1 MVTMALL
8 SRGEACLYSHES
20 MNGGWEVIKEIRA
33 EHDLGTKRTRDVHST
48 RRTGRLSKLLH
59 QLQLR
64 IITEGS
70 LDRLRSLAGTILETK
85 RPLQHVE
92 SIVTTRR

>member
-1 MVTMALL
+1 M
-8 SRGEACLYSHES
+8 
-20 MNGGWEVIKEIRA
+20 
-33 EHDLGTKRTRDVHST
+33 
-48 RRTGRLSKLLH
+48 SKLLH

-92 SIVTTRR
+92 GIVTTKDEQR

>member
-1 MVTMALL
+1 MV
-8 SRGEACLYSHES
+8 ED
-20 MNGGWEVIKEIRA
+20 WQVIQVDSGRIET
-33 EHDLGTKRTRDVHST
+33 ETKKTRHVHSA
-48 RRTGRLSKLLH
+48 RRTGRVSKLLH

-70 LDRLRSLAGTILETK
+70 LDRLRSLAGTILGTK

-92 SIVTTRR
+92 GTVTTKDEQR

>member
-1 MVTMALL
+1 M
-8 SRGEACLYSHES
+8 
-20 MNGGWEVIKEIRA
+20 
-33 EHDLGTKRTRDVHST
+33 
-48 RRTGRLSKLLH
+48 SKLLH

-85 RPLQHVE
+85 RSLQHVGR
-92 SIVTTRR
+92 IVTTKKRAEVGENL